1 VTRGLRRRA
10 PLVGALFVWSI
21 VCSIGCLAQPVEVAQ
36 VLDGDSLRL
45 HDGRMVRLIGLNAP
59 EFGKDGRPDEPLAR
73 EARDL
78 LAQLVAG
85 KDVRLEHGPELQD
98 RYRRTLA
105 YVHLGDGTNVEQIML
120 REGMGFAIAIPPNLA
135 HVDAYLRAES
145 EARHAKRGVWAHP
158 YYQPRNATRLGTA
171 DTGFRLVDGRV
182 RRTGRSRDT
191 IYLDLADNFTLA
203 IPQAHWH
210 HFGGAPQRFIGK
222 RVLAR
227 GWVTARKRGL
237 QLALSHPAM
246 LEVVD

>member
-1 VTRGLRRRA
+1 
-10 PLVGALFVWSI
+10 VGALFVWS
-21 VCSIGCLAQPVEVAQ
+21 VGCLAQTVQVAQ

-45 HDGRMVRLIGLNAP
+45 HDGRDVRLIGVNAP
-59 EFGKDGRPDEPLAR
+59 EFGKDGQPDEPLAR

-78 LAQLVAG
+78 LARLVAG
-85 KDVRLEHGPELQD
+85 KQVRLEHGPERLD

-105 YVHLGDGTNVEQIML
+105 YVHLADGTSVEQVML

-145 EARHAKRGVWAHP
+145 EARRLGRGVWGHP
-158 YYQPRNATRLGTA
+158 YYQPRNATQLGAA
-171 DTGFRLVDGRV
+171 DTGFRIVEGRV
-182 RRTGRSRDT
+182 RRIGRGRDT
-191 IYLDLADNFTLA
+191 IYLDLADDFTLA

-227 GWVTARKRGL
+227 GWVTTRKRGL
-237 QLALSHPAM
+237 GLALSHPAM